1 MGAVLSEG
9 VRAAKAG
16 DRRSFAE
23 RRKRKGAF
31 PPVNIAELK
40 ITPIAIADPP
50 LRSAFGLHAPY
61 ALRTIVELV
70 TEDGR
75 VGISETHGG
84 AAVVRDLEAA
94 RPLVVG
100 MDPYDLSG
108 LEYTLSGGHEEQPL
122 RGNVQPWEG
131 KLSSPARTFGAL
143 EVACLDLIGQ
153 ATGRPVCDLLG
164 GRFRDEVPFS
174 AYLFYKHAGVGG
186 EDGLA
191 HASQAAK
198 TRDDFLAREALDA
211 GGLVAQAR
219 EMCALHGFQSLK
231 LKAGVLPPDEEVRTL
246 LALRDAFGPGTPLRI
261 DPNAAWTLET
271 AVRAGRELENVLEY
285 YEDPVAGKEAMAAL
299 ARQTNLPLATNM
311 ICVSFADL
319 PETIRLGAIH
329 ILLSDH
335 HLWGGLLNSV
345 RAAKICQT
353 WGLGLSM
360 HSNSHLGVSL
370 LAMTHLAAALPNLT
384 YACDTHYPW
393 QTDEVIAGGKLAFT
407 NGSLPVPTAPGL
419 GATLDY
425 DALARLHENY
435 QRCGLAHRDDVREM
449 QKIEP
454 GWTPKV
460 W

>member
-1 MGAVLSEG
+1 M
-9 VRAAKAG
+9 KIT
-16 DRRSFAE
+16 D
-23 RRKRKGAF
+23 
-31 PPVNIAELK
+31 LK
-40 ITPIAIADPP
+40 ITPIAITDPP

-61 ALRTIVELV
+61 ALRTIIELV
-70 TEDGR
+70 TDNGL

-122 RGNVQPWEG
+122 REPSRARPDVQPWEG

-164 GRFRDEVPFS
+164 GRFRDTVPFS

-191 HASQAAK
+191 HASTAAK
-198 TRDDFLAREALDA
+198 TRNDFLAREALDA
-211 GGLVAQAR
+211 RALVLQAQ

-231 LKAGVLPPDEEVRTL
+231 LKAGVLPPDEEVRTVF
-246 LALRDAFGPGTPLRI
+246 ALRDAFGPNTPLRI

-271 AVRAGRELENVLEY
+271 AVREGRKMEGVLEY
-285 YEDPVAGKEAMAAL
+285 YEDPVGGKEAMAEL
-299 ARQTNLPLATNM
+299 ARQVNLPLATNM
-311 ICVSFADL
+311 VCVSFADL
-319 PETIRLGAIH
+319 PETLRLGAIH

-360 HSNSHLGVSL
+360 HSNSHLGISL
-370 LAMTHLAAALPNLT
+370 LAMTHLAAAIPNLT

-393 QTDEVIAGGKLAFT
+393 QTDEVLAGGKLTFT
-407 NGSLPVPTAPGL
+407 NGALPVPPAPGL
-419 GATLDY
+419 GATLDQ

-435 QRCGLAHRDDVREM
+435 LRAGLAHRDDVAEM

-454 GWTPKV
+454 GWTPKL